1 MYHHLLFFVN
11 SIQWILLWLWSP
23 CMIHTLWV
31 AVHFFESA
39 FPSIDYLSTNKSSI
53 FVFIVDK
60 LAQQII
66 FAMHKSYSQYIGNS
80 IHWFQKRPM
89 RRHSRPIWQPSRP
102 MRQPIKPIRQPIR
115 PIRRHSRPMRRPI
128 RPIQNRLQHSLQLL
142 LKVLDCLMKTKWL
155 KKVGILFRL
164 IEYIFFLI
172 KKDNLC
178 LKRFLRARG
187 LVSWRWG

>member
-1 MYHHLLFFVN
+1 MIDYSLSVWLILYESYSQFFLKVIFLLRIV
-11 SIQWILLWLWSP
+11 
-23 CMIHTLWV
+23 
-31 AVHFFESA
+31 A

-53 FVFIVDK
+53 FVFVVDK

-102 MRQPIKPIRQPIR
+102 MRQPIKPMRRPIR
-115 PIRRHSRPMRRPI
+115 PIRRPIRPMWRPI

-155 KKVGILFRL
+155 KRS
-164 IEYIFFLI
+164 ES
-172 KKDNLC
+172 C
-178 LKRFLRARG
+178 LD
-187 LVSWRWG
+187 